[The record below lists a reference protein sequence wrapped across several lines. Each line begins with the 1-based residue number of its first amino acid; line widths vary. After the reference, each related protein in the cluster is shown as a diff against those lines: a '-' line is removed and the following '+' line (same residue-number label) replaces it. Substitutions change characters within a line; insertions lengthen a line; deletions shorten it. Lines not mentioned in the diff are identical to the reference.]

1 MKILLFLLLQIR
13 HFGRLQNV
21 QEQFYGLSGAAK
33 IVKIKKAMKAAG
45 GVRKAAKGIIAA
57 IKVSKK
63 LGGKWW
69 TKIKWSD
76 FGSGLAGFGA
86 DLIGISDIRSNCS
99 F

>member
-1 MKILLFLLLQIR
+1 MAQ
-13 HFGRLQNV
+13 
-21 QEQFYGLSGAAK
+21 
-33 IVKIKKAMKAAG
+33 IKKAIKTAG
-45 GVRKAAKGIIAA
+45 GGRKVAKGIIAS

-76 FGSGLAGFGA
+76 FGSGLAAFGS